1 MRNGCEGRETELV
14 ACSWLKEVPWAMIVR
29 QPLGIAHASMCKA
42 RRIMVVSV
50 AEAMCGR
57 VEVQSLSGAG
67 TPFTVEF
74 PIQSA

>member
-1 MRNGCEGRETELV
+1 
-14 ACSWLKEVPWAMIVR
+14 MIVR